1 MSLSRSDTSVLG
13 RWWWTVDRWTLLA
26 VGTLIGFGYVM
37 MLAASPAVA
46 ERLHQSRDVF
56 ILKQVVFLALAGLV
70 VVAVSLLSPRGVRR
84 LALLGCLAALALTA
98 ATLVMGVEIKGAR
111 RWISVPGMTVQ
122 PSEFLK
128 PCFAVVAAWLLSEG
142 QRVQRLQSNSASETM
157 PRKWLRHFA
166 GLARHGFAGFPGM
179 VLAGAVF
186 AMIALLLKSQPDMG
200 MLAVVAAV
208 FFIQLFIGG
217 LNLLLVGVAAG
228 GLVAAGI
235 GAYTFFPHVRSR
247 ITRFMDPA
255 SGDSYQV
262 NTALEAFGNGGLL
275 GRGPGEGRVKDVL
288 PDAHADFVFAVVGEE
303 FGMIICLVV
312 LCLFGFI
319 VLRGLLRLLAEQ
331 DLFIVLASC
340 GLVTSFGLQAFVN
353 MGSALHLIPTKGMT
367 LPFVSYGGSSVL
379 AVALDIGML
388 LALTRRRARAEPVW
402 ERSA

>member
-1 MSLSRSDTSVLG
+1 MTLSRSDDSVLG

-26 VGTLIGFGYVM
+26 VGTLIGFGYIM

-70 VVAVSLLSPRGVRR
+70 VVGVSLLSPRGVRR
-84 LALLGCLAALALTA
+84 LALIGCLLALALTA
-98 ATLVMGVEIKGAR
+98 ATLGMGVEIKGAR

-142 QRVQRLQSNSASETM
+142 SRVR
-157 PRKWLRHFA
+157 R
-166 GLARHGFAGFPGM
+166 FPGM
-179 VLAGAVF
+179 LLAGAVF
-186 AMIALLLKSQPDMG
+186 ALIALLLKSQPDMG

-208 FFIQLFIGG
+208 FFTQLFIGG
-217 LNLLLVGVAAG
+217 LNLVMLGVAAG
-228 GLVAAGI
+228 GLVGAAVS
-235 GAYTFFPHVRSR
+235 AYAFFPHVRSR
-247 ITRFMDPA
+247 VTRFLDPT

-262 NTALEAFGNGGLL
+262 NTALEAFGHGGLL
-275 GRGPGEGRVKDVL
+275 GRGPGEGRIKDVL

-303 FGMIICLVV
+303 FGLVICLVV
-312 LCLFGFI
+312 LALFGFI
-319 VLRGLLRLLAEQ
+319 VLRGLLRLLVEQ

-353 MGSALHLIPTKGMT
+353 MASALHLIPTKGMT

-379 AVALDIGML
+379 AVALGIGML
-388 LALTRRRARAEPVW
+388 LALTRQRARTEPVW
-402 ERSA
+402 GASP

>member
-1 MSLSRSDTSVLG
+1 MALSRSDDSVLG
-13 RWWWTVDRWTLLA
+13 RWWLTVDRWTLLA
-26 VGTLIGFGYVM
+26 VATLIGFGYVM

-46 ERLHQSRDVF
+46 ERIHQSRDMF

-70 VVAVSLLSPRGVRR
+70 VVGVSLLSPRGVWR
-84 LALLGCLAALALTA
+84 LALFGCLAALALTA

-142 QRVQRLQSNSASETM
+142 QR
-157 PRKWLRHFA
+157 LR
-166 GLARHGFAGFPGM
+166 RFPGM
-179 VLAGAVF
+179 LLAGGVF
-186 AMIALLLKSQPDMG
+186 ALIALLLKSQPDMG

-208 FFIQLFIGG
+208 FFTQLFIGG
-217 LNLLLVGVAAG
+217 LNLAMVGLGAG
-228 GLVAAGI
+228 GLVGAAI
-235 GAYTFFPHVRSR
+235 SAYAFFPHVRSR
-247 ITRFMDPA
+247 VTRVLDPS

-303 FGMIICLVV
+303 FGMVICLV
-312 LCLFGFI
+312 LLALFGFI

-353 MGSALHLIPTKGMT
+353 MASSLHLIPTKGMT

-379 AVALDIGML
+379 AVALGIGML
-388 LALTRRRARAEPVW
+388 LALTRRRARTETVW
-402 ERSA
+402 GAAP

>member
-1 MSLSRSDTSVLG
+1 MALSRSDTSVLG
-13 RWWWTVDRWTLLA
+13 RWWLTVDRWTLLA

-56 ILKQVVFLALAGLV
+56 ILKQVVFLAIAGLV
-70 VVAVSLLSPRGVRR
+70 VLGVSLLSPKGVRR
-84 LALLGCLAALALTA
+84 LAMLGCLAALALTA
-98 ATLVMGVEIKGAR
+98 ATLAMGVEIKGAR
-111 RWISVPGMTVQ
+111 RWISVPGMTIQ

-142 QRVQRLQSNSASETM
+142 QRV
-157 PRKWLRHFA
+157 RH
-166 GLARHGFAGFPGM
+166 FPGM
-179 VLAGAVF
+179 LLAGGVF
-186 AMIALLLKSQPDMG
+186 ALIAVLLKSQPDMG
-200 MLAVVAAV
+200 MLAVIAAV
-208 FFIQLFIGG
+208 FFTQLFIGG

-228 GLVAAGI
+228 GLVAAGV
-235 GAYTFFPHVRSR
+235 GAYSFFPHVRSR
-247 ITRFMDPA
+247 ITRFWDPA

-303 FGMIICLVV
+303 FGLVICLVV
-312 LCLFGFI
+312 LALFGFI

-353 MGSALHLIPTKGMT
+353 MASSLHLIPTKGMT

-379 AVALDIGML
+379 AVALGIGML
-388 LALTRRRARAEPVW
+388 LALTRRRTRAEPVW
-402 ERSA
+402 DRAT